1 MRLIILYILFIPYI
15 YLCLPTRV
23 IGKKLYKKT
32 KGKSAIFACNHQSN
46 NDAIIIKARISLR
59 FKFMAKASLFKNK
72 FMGWIFKGLGGYPI
86 NRGGNDI
93 KAIKT
98 TLDHLKNNRQIVIF
112 PEGTRVQPDESVEYK
127 NGLAL
132 FALKTDCY
140 VVPSVFR
147 KRTKPFVFNKLVI
160 GEPFKFSDMEEFKD
174 VKPTKEV
181 LNRASEILQEKM
193 NYLKNINLKEYKK
206 QIKEK
211 NARK

>member
-1 MRLIILYILFIPYI
+1 
-15 YLCLPTRV
+15 LPTKV

-32 KGKSAIFACNHQSN
+32 QNKATIFACNHQTN
-46 NDAIIIKARISLR
+46 NDAIIIKARVNLR
-59 FKFMAKASLFKNK
+59 FKFIAKASLFKNK
-72 FMGWIFKGLGGYPI
+72 FIGWIFRGLGGYPV

-93 KAIKT
+93 KAVKT
-98 TLDHLKNNRQIVIF
+98 TLEHLKNNRHLVIF
-112 PEGTRVQPDESVEYK
+112 PEGTRVKPDESVEYK

-147 KRTKPFVFNKLVI
+147 KRTRAFVFNKLVI
-160 GEPFKFSDMEEFKD
+160 GEPFKFSDMEEFKN

-181 LNRASEILQEKM
+181 LNRASEVLQDKM
-193 NYLKNINLKEYKK
+193 NYLKSVDLKEYKK

-211 NARK
+211 NGI